1 MELDDL
7 RRQWRQAEPAKTKL
21 ALSAGELSE
30 LLARQSGGVVE
41 QLRRNAR
48 LELRI
53 NYVVLV
59 AAGVLTAFAS
69 ERWLRLFGGVLTLL
83 ALVCIY
89 YFYRKLGLLRNMDNP
104 AGDLRAHLTR
114 MASGLRGLIRFY
126 YRLTLATI
134 PVTVLIMALMAVS
147 ELHTKLTPFKLGI
160 VGVVMVALAAFLY
173 LPTAHV
179 TAKYLQRLYG
189 QHLDRLEGQL
199 RELDEPAPALPPG
212 TAQGRILPLGAG

>member
-7 RRQWRQAEPAKTKL
+7 RRQWRQAEPVKANT
-21 ALSAGELSE
+21 ALSAADLTE

-53 NYVVLV
+53 NYGALVVSLALAV
-59 AAGVLTAFAS
+59 RAS
-69 ERWLRLFGGVLTLL
+69 ELWLRLFGGVLTLL
-83 ALVCIY
+83 ALVCIF

-114 MASGLRGLIRFY
+114 MASGMRALIRFY
-126 YRLTLATI
+126 YRLTLAVI
-134 PVTVLIMALMAVS
+134 PISVLIMGVMAVS
-147 ELHTKLTPFKLGI
+147 ETRTNLTPFKLGI
-160 VGVVMVALAAFLY
+160 IAGVLVVLAVVIY

-199 RELDEPAPALPPG
+199 RELDEPASALPPL
-212 TAQGRILPLGAG
+212 TTQG

>member
-7 RRQWRQAEPAKTKL
+7 RRQWRQAEPVKANAALNASKL
-21 ALSAGELSE
+21 TE

-41 QLRRNAR
+41 NLRCNAR

-53 NYVVLV
+53 NYGVLV
-59 AAGVLTAFAS
+59 ASLALVVLAS
-69 ERWLRLFGGVLTLL
+69 DLWVRLFGAVLTLL
-83 ALVCIY
+83 AGICIF

-114 MASGLRGLIRFY
+114 LASGLRALIRFY

-134 PVTVLIMALMAVS
+134 PVTISLMGLIAVS
-147 ELHTKLTPFKLGI
+147 ETHTRLTPSKLGI
-160 VGVVMVALAAFLY
+160 IAAVLVALAIFIY
-173 LPTAHV
+173 LPIAHM

-189 QHLDRLEGQL
+189 QHLDRLESQL
-199 RELDEPAPALPPG
+199 RELDEPAAALPPP
-212 TAQGRILPLGAG
+212 TTQG

>member
-7 RRQWRQAEPAKTKL
+7 RRQWRQAEPVKASGT
-21 ALSAGELSE
+21 LSTIELTE
-30 LLARQSGGVVE
+30 LLARQSSGVVE
-41 QLRRNAR
+41 QLRRNGR

-53 NYVVLV
+53 NYGVLV
-59 AAGVLTAFAS
+59 ASVLLVVRAS
-69 ERWLRLFGGVLTLL
+69 ELWLRLFGGVLALL
-83 ALVCIY
+83 AVVCIF
-89 YFYRKLGLLRNMDNP
+89 YFYRKLGLLRSMDNP

-114 MASGLRGLIRFY
+114 MASGLRSLIQFY

-134 PVTVLIMALMAVS
+134 PVTVLIMGLMAVS
-147 ELHTKLTPFKLGI
+147 EFHNKLTPSKLGI
-160 VGVVMVALAAFLY
+160 IAVVLVVLAVFLY

-199 RELDEPAPALPPG
+199 RELDEPANALPPSA
-212 TAQGRILPLGAG
+212 AQG